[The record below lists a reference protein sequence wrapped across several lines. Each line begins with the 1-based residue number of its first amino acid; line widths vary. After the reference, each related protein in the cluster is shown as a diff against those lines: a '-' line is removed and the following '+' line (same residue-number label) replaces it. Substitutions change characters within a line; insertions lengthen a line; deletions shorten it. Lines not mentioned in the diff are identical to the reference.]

1 MAFCRLVVWV
11 HSCSGHLFCQPW
23 CLSLGL
29 ASITLWLQLC
39 CQELITIS
47 CLCSCSVGARLAF
60 LCDRASAQLGGMVTL
75 EEMSPI
81 YGAELAFSAEHSHM
95 CRLHVRSVMESGR
108 DQLSVWGTAGTG
120 LGHVSCSLMN
130 QHLWVKEYSMGNSP
144 AARCLAPWWWEMWR
158 VLECSWLWQ
167 RDPMAKVKAK
177 QNSHW
182 K

>member
-1 MAFCRLVVWV
+1 LQAPNYFSAVNSKCGFKFLLTSEPFFFQKDHWVCAMAFCRLVVWV

-130 QHLWVKEYSMGNSP
+130 QHL
-144 AARCLAPWWWEMWR
+144 
-158 VLECSWLWQ
+158 
-167 RDPMAKVKAK
+167 
-177 QNSHW
+177 
-182 K
+182 